1 MSDAESAA
9 VLSLISGLLTSNV
22 SDLVHHLVC
31 FLNVIFL
38 VLHRYCPIVFD
49 YRDNLLRS

>member
-22 SDLVHHLVC
+22 SDLVRHPVC
-31 FLNVIFL
+31 FLNVYLSSIAQ
-38 VLHRYCPIVFD
+38 VLPHRF
-49 YRDNLLRS
+49 